1 MVQNDGSYISLRG
14 ISKAFG
20 PVKAVDDVSIDIRRG
35 EFFSLLGPSGCGKT
49 TLLRMIAGFEFPTS
63 GEIFIDGQP
72 MSAVPPNRRPIN
84 MVFQSYA
91 IFPHL
96 TVEENIAYGLRKKGL
111 SKQKIALAV
120 EQALERIK
128 LTQYGNRAAHQLS
141 GGQRQ
146 RVALAR
152 ALVCRPKVLL
162 LDEPLGALDKRLR
175 EQMQIEL
182 RELQR
187 SVGITFVLV
196 THDQEEAL
204 ALSDRIAVMS
214 GGRTLQIDGATEL
227 YESPNCREVADF
239 IGSMNFLDGIVRQVE
254 GGHAFVDV
262 GLSDSLKVMM
272 REPGIGQGR
281 PVTVAVRPE
290 KIELQWQKPV
300 DTINVVPGRVGSDAY
315 FGDRSH
321 YLVDVTRLKSRITV
335 SMQNSHPRSSMP
347 GSRGRDVWLTW
358 PPEAAVLLSR
368 DEASAT

>member
-1 MVQNDGSYISLRG
+1 VNAMSKTDESYISLRG

-20 PVKAVDDVSIDIRRG
+20 SVKAVDDVSIDIRRG

-49 TLLRMIAGFEFPTS
+49 TLLRMIAGFEFPTA

-72 MSAVPPNRRPIN
+72 MSAVPPNKRPTN

-96 TVEENIAYGLRKKGL
+96 TVAENIAYGLRKKGMT
-111 SKQKIALAV
+111 KPEIAAAV

-128 LTQYGNRAAHQLS
+128 LARYGKRAAHQLS

-214 GGRTLQIDGATEL
+214 GGKALQIDSAAEL
-227 YESPNCREVADF
+227 YETPNCREVADF
-239 IGSMNFLDGIVRQVE
+239 IGAMNFFDGVVKE
-254 GGHAFVDV
+254 VAGDVAVVDV
-262 GLSDSLKVMM
+262 GLADTLRVKL
-272 REPGIGQGR
+272 RQPGFGAGN
-281 PVTVAVRPE
+281 PVTIAVRPE
-290 KIELQWQKPV
+290 KIQLQWQRPAEQA
-300 DTINVVPGRVGSDAY
+300 IAHGILGRVNSEAY

-321 YLVDVTRLKSRITV
+321 YFVDIPALNRRVAV
-335 SMQNSHPRSSMP
+335 AHQNAQARQSST
-347 GSRGRDVWLTW
+347 GTNGREVWLSWQAET
-358 PPEAAVLLSR
+358 AVLLPR
-368 DEASAT
+368 D